1 MPSSTVPPNQE
12 SPPARFPFTSPM
24 NFPSSVWTVLLEARR
39 DPEKVKD
46 VVVRRYREPVYEYMR
61 RQGMRHEDA
70 EDLAQEVFVRICAE
84 DFLKRVDPR
93 KGRFRALLLTISRHV
108 LASFRRKELSAARD
122 RRREVAL
129 EDFDVPTEIEP
140 DAEFDRLWVRH
151 LVAQA
156 LENLNSE
163 AAGAA
168 LRLQMQGKS
177 YQEIARALSKSETE
191 VTNYIHRGKKRLR
204 QEIERLI
211 AEYANRDETPGEVE
225 SLLQYL

>member
-1 MPSSTVPPNQE
+1 
-12 SPPARFPFTSPM
+12 M

-46 VVVRRYREPVYEYMR
+46 VVVRRYQQPVYDYMR
-61 RQGMRHEDA
+61 RQGMKHEDA
-70 EDLAQEVFVRICAE
+70 EDLSQEVFVRVCAE
-84 DFLKRVDPR
+84 DFLRRVDPR
-93 KGRFRALLLTISRHV
+93 KGRFRALLLTVSRHV
-108 LASFRRKELSAARD
+108 LASFRRKELSAGRD

-140 DAEFDRLWVRH
+140 DAEFDRLWAKN
-151 LVAQA
+151 LVSHE
-156 LENLNSE
+156 LENLKEE
-163 AAGAA
+163 AGGAA

-177 YQEIARALSKSETE
+177 YQEIARSLAKSEAE